1 MMKSLLLSLFPA
13 VFFLNSFAT
22 EKNYSVANIPVNL
35 LAGANAVKRSE
46 IKEFRINNTKSATL
60 RHHYV
65 ITILNENGDTHAG
78 LEVYYDKLKRVSSI
92 SGTLYNANGGV
103 IKKLKDKD
111 IKDLSAAD
119 NNNLA

>member
-65 ITILNENGDTHAG
+65 ITILNENGDTHAV
-78 LEVYYDKLKRVSSI
+78 L
-92 SGTLYNANGGV
+92 
-103 IKKLKDKD
+103 
-111 IKDLSAAD
+111 
-119 NNNLA
+119 